1 MSVWD
6 LPRND
11 LAKALEFYRAER
23 AKGPVPDA
31 VIRVLARLQDDPSN
45 LFQAIRFVNAQ
56 RADGN

>member
-1 MSVWD
+1 MTVWD

-31 VIRVLARLQDDPSN
+31 IIRVLARLQDDPAE
-45 LFQAIRFVNAQ
+45 LFLRLKATTL
-56 RADGN
+56 